1 MRTRDVCFASLLVLA
16 TAGVRG
22 ESVPPAPGPQQARNL
37 NNVGSIY
44 FGRGEYARAESMFS
58 QSAAMG
64 EPEAVL
70 NLAATLRA
78 EGRYPEAEKMY
89 RRSRPTG
96 AAFLGLALVN
106 RDMGRYAE
114 AEDFAHRA
122 LEQGADAGSAL
133 DVLGTVAE
141 SEGRLEDAKVLL
153 RRALA
158 SAEQPDTLINLGIA
172 ERRTGDLAAA
182 QNHLERAMALLKD
195 AGDHGTRMAAALE
208 ALALLDRAR
217 GNLKQARVVGTRAL
231 LLLQA
236 SVGADH
242 PEYAAALSNLGLI
255 AQDAH
260 DVHRAMELFQGA
272 LRIDEEKLG
281 PAHPRT
287 GTDLNNLGVAAAQL
301 RDYPSAESYFRRAL
315 AVPSNTVDSAFWM
328 ANLASLYVHEGRG
341 PDAMALYRDAT
352 RILRGADSPGL
363 RAAQTFE
370 EYAVLLRKA
379 GSFAEAESVETI
391 AVRIRVR
398 YAVAGTQAA
407 NRS

>member
-22 ESVPPAPGPQQARNL
+22 ESVSPAPGPQQARNL
-37 NNVGSIY
+37 NNVGSVY

-89 RRSRPTG
+89 QRARPTG
-96 AAFLGLALVN
+96 TALLGLALVN
-106 RDMGRYAE
+106 RDMGHYSE

-133 DVLGTVAE
+133 DLLGTVAE

-182 QNHLERAMALLKD
+182 QNHLERAVALLKD
-195 AGDHGTRMAAALE
+195 AGDHGTRTAAALE

-217 GNLKQARVVGTRAL
+217 GDLKQARVVGTRGL

-236 SVGADH
+236 SVGVDH
-242 PEYAAALSNLGLI
+242 PEYAAALSNLALI
-255 AQDAH
+255 SQDAH
-260 DVHRAMELFQGA
+260 DVHRAMELFRQA

-281 PAHPRT
+281 PAHPRV
-287 GTDLNNLGVAAAQL
+287 GTDLNNLGVAAAEL
-301 RDYPSAESYFRRAL
+301 HDYASSESYFRRAL
-315 AVPSNTVDSAFWM
+315 TVQSNTVTSAYWM
-328 ANLASLYVHEGRG
+328 ANLASLYVHEGKG
-341 PDAMALYRDAT
+341 AHAMALYRDAT
-352 RILRGADSPGL
+352 RILRGTDSPGL
-363 RAAQTFE
+363 RAAQTLE

-379 GSFAEAESVETI
+379 GSYAEAESVETV
-391 AVRIRVR
+391 AMRIRVR
-398 YAVAGTQAA
+398 YAITRTEAG
-407 NRS
+407 NRT